1 MDMYYTMRSK
11 DGREIKTYSKTKVFF
26 LWLRGWKRMYKFEGS
41 A

>member
-1 MDMYYTMRSK
+1 MMYYTMRK
-11 DGREIKTYSKTKVFF
+11 NGREIRTYSKTKVVF